1 VLLLFGVALI
11 LNVSTSAAANV
22 ATDQIAP
29 KVTAVDPVNKAIIL
43 NSKPVK
49 VTFNEPIKAGNK
61 WIELRNCAGNV
72 ISTKNTISGNTVT
85 VTPTK
90 PLPKTFKYKLIFH
103 SGSITDMSGNG
114 MASYSTSFTVSKLS
128 YSQMKDGLSRAQ
140 KFFINNGRLPTT
152 VKFGTY
158 KMPIAEFQN
167 TIATQGLKINT
178 KIAVTSNAS
187 LATIMKSAARFGYSG
202 RAHTGP
208 AMERIGSGD
217 CWAMSDYLYK
227 HMAAA
232 GMKARIIQYATA
244 YSSRHRSVQYLSNG
258 AWVNAP
264 YRTYGLNSMFNNTK
278 SSGCIIAC
286 NV

>member
-11 LNVSTSAAANV
+11 LNVSTSTAATV
-22 ATDQIAP
+22 GTDQIAP
-29 KVTAVDPVNKAIIL
+29 KVTAVDPVNKAVIL
-43 NSKPVK
+43 NSKPIK
-49 VTFNEPIKAGNK
+49 VTFSETIKAGNK
-61 WIELRNCAGNV
+61 WIELRNSGGKV
-72 ISTKNTISGNTVT
+72 ISTKNTISGRTVT
-85 VTPTK
+85 VTPTIT
-90 PLPKTFKYKLIFH
+90 LPKTVKYTLMFH
-103 SGSITDMSGNG
+103 TGSITDISGNN
-114 MASYSTSFTVSKLS
+114 MNRYSTSFTVSKLS
-128 YSQMKDGLSRAQ
+128 YAQMKDGLSRAQ
-140 KFFINNGRLPTT
+140 TFFINNGRLPNT

-158 KMPIAEFQN
+158 KMPITEFQKI
-167 TIATQGLKINT
+167 IATQGLKINT
-178 KIAVTSNAS
+178 KIAITSNAS

-202 RAHTGP
+202 AASTGP

-244 YSSRHRSVQYLSNG
+244 YSSRHRSVQYISNG

-264 YRTYGLNSMFNNTK
+264 YRSFGLNSMFNNTQ
-278 SSGCIIAC
+278 SSGSVIAC